1 MPRQLSFT
9 LFEVLLIKRDAQLQP
24 PSIVFKSV
32 VMDVATTGKNGTSPS
47 KSKAVNQKAG
57 AAKTKSSALSS
68 KASPE
73 TTDAKSSPKPKSGA
87 TNAKPRAANSDSTAS
102 NDAKVPDTPQPQPES
117 KPDAA
122 ELGKS
127 TMCSYSL
134 NTGFDP
140 DLQIP
145 SIVKRSRVSM
155 PPERL

>member
-1 MPRQLSFT
+1 MYNC
-9 LFEVLLIKRDAQLQP
+9 DP

-32 VMDVATTGKNGTSPS
+32 VMDVATAGKNGTSPS
-47 KSKAVNQKAG
+47 KSKAANQKAG
-57 AAKTKSSALSS
+57 AAKTKSSTLSA

-73 TTDAKSSPKPKSGA
+73 ATDAKSSPKPKSGA
-87 TNAKPRAANSDSTAS
+87 TDAKPRAANSDSTAS
-102 NDAKVPDTPQPQPES
+102 NDAKVPDTPKPKPVS
-117 KPDAA
+117 KPDAPKQTELA
-122 ELGKS
+122 ELGKA

-145 SIVKRSRVSM
+145 SIAKRSRVSM